1 MRNNWE
7 VNIIM
12 IAKNFKFLYKHFK
25 DKQEILAKMF
35 NVPQSNISG
44 YVNGTK
50 PIPVDILQKIA
61 IRYGVIVDDL
71 SNKDLS
77 LEFDSPQ
84 TIELKDTLSFS
95 ENMLPILTSNV
106 AKNNDNFNRAH
117 DILLDALNLERMDA
131 FYGKINVL
139 EHAITLF
146 QKAWEESNTYVAL
159 SNCLSTVLLIYAFY
173 SQRGIQIGQE
183 LIEKGSL
190 SSFDIES
197 SFLRDPRKPKVSN
210 PYEKKQK
217 EFFDKYDDLVYGNI
231 NLLKS
236 NTQFSELGDYY
247 LAMCYFFG
255 FAEDFLEYEQCYQTG
270 LYMLIQLSKLD
281 NKYADKFFETM
292 SQIS

>member
-1 MRNNWE
+1 M
-7 VNIIM
+7 V
-12 IAKNFKFLYKHFK
+12 AKNFKFLYKYFK
-25 DKQEILAKMF
+25 DKQAVLAKMF

-61 IRYGVIVDDL
+61 IRYGVSVDDL

-84 TIELKDTLSFS
+84 TIDLKDTLSFG

-106 AKNNDNFNRAH
+106 AKTNDNFNRAH

-159 SNCLSTVLLIYAFY
+159 SNCLSTVLLVYAFY

-197 SFLRDPRKPKVSN
+197 SFLRDPRKPKAPN

-217 EFFDKYDDLVYGNI
+217 DFFEKYDDLVYGNI
-231 NLLKS
+231 KLLKS

-247 LAMCYFFG
+247 LAICYFLG
-255 FAEDFLEYEQCYQTG
+255 FAEDFIEYEQSFQTG
-270 LYMLIQLSKLD
+270 FHMLLQLSKLD

-292 SQIS
+292 PQIS

>member
-1 MRNNWE
+1 
-7 VNIIM
+7 M

-25 DKQEILAKMF
+25 DKQEVLAKMF

-61 IRYGVIVDDL
+61 IRYGVSVDDL

-84 TIELKDTLSFS
+84 TIELKDTLSFG

-106 AKNNDNFNRAH
+106 AKTNDNFNRAH

-197 SFLRDPRKPKVSN
+197 SFLRDPRKPKAPN

-217 EFFDKYDDLVYGNI
+217 DFFEKYDDLVYGNI
-231 NLLKS
+231 KLLKS
-236 NTQFSELGDYY
+236 NTQFWELGDYY
-247 LAMCYFFG
+247 LAICYFLG
-255 FAEDFLEYEQCYQTG
+255 FAEDFIEYEQSFQTG
-270 LYMLIQLSKLD
+270 FHVLLQLSKLD

-292 SQIS
+292 PRIS

>member
-1 MRNNWE
+1 
-7 VNIIM
+7 M

-25 DKQEILAKMF
+25 DKQDVLAKMF

-50 PIPVDILQKIA
+50 PIPVDVLQKIA
-61 IRYGVIVDDL
+61 IRYGVSVDDL
-71 SNKDLS
+71 TNKDLS

-84 TIELKDTLSFS
+84 TIELKDTLSFG

-106 AKNNDNFNRAH
+106 AKTNDNFNRAH

-197 SFLRDPRKPKVSN
+197 SFLRDPRKPKASN

-217 EFFDKYDDLVYGNI
+217 EFFEKYDDLVYGNI

-270 LYMLIQLSKLD
+270 LYMLIQLSKLG
-281 NKYADKFFETM
+281 NKYSDKFFETM
-292 SQIS
+292 PPIS

>member
-1 MRNNWE
+1 
-7 VNIIM
+7 M

-25 DKQEILAKMF
+25 DKQEVLAKMF

-50 PIPVDILQKIA
+50 PIPVDVLQKIA
-61 IRYGVIVDDL
+61 IRYGVSVDDL

-84 TIELKDTLSFS
+84 TIELKDTLSFG

-106 AKNNDNFNRAH
+106 AKTNDNFNRAH

-173 SQRGIQIGQE
+173 SQRGIQIAQE

-197 SFLRDPRKPKVSN
+197 SFLRDPRKPKAPN

-217 EFFDKYDDLVYGNI
+217 DFFEKYDDLVYGNI
-231 NLLKS
+231 KLLKS

-247 LAMCYFFG
+247 LAICYFLG
-255 FAEDFLEYEQCYQTG
+255 FAEDFIEYEQSFQTG
-270 LYMLIQLSKLD
+270 FHILLQLSKLD

-292 SQIS
+292 PIS